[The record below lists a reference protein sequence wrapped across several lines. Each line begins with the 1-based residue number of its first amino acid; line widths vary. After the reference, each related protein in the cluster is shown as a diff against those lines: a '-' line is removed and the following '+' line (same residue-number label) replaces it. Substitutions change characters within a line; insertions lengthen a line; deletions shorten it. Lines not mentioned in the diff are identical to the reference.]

1 VKVKINATEEQLVSI
16 CIPRSEAK
24 RLSGSVQAATKD
36 GNDQYAVPRLPE
48 FVERGYTYG
57 HSWYISA
64 GHDNWVEELSESPVL
79 DLTKP
84 VQTRDGRPV
93 EIKFVDERIGDE
105 PVIGIIDN
113 NRLGSWSKDG
123 RWSIMDEHEDDLV
136 NVPPPVAVVETV
148 QVRDQVAAN
157 IYSDGSMRLENT
169 ETTGGFTLSADEM
182 RNLIEQYEQNII

>member
-1 VKVKINATEEQLVSI
+1 MKIKINATPSELGLEGLSK
-16 CIPRSEAK
+16 SEAR
-24 RLSGSVQAATKD
+24 RLSYATVETTVGLD
-36 GNDQYAVPRLPE
+36 GRDTVYWVESKQDNNDKP
-48 FVERGYTYG
+48 
-57 HSWYISA
+57 WYISKRLCKLA
-64 GHDNWVEELSESPVL
+64 DAL

-136 NVPPPVAVVETV
+136 NVPPPVTVVETA
-148 QVRDQVAAN
+148 QVRDTIEAQ
-157 IYSDGSMRLENT
+157 IFSDGSVRIRNNQ
-169 ETTGGFTLSADEM
+169 TTGGFTLSADEM
-182 RNLIEQYEQNII
+182 RKLIERYESNVI